1 MRNTEHRN
9 QTQTEDGGG
18 ARTGGGVSLLAYTVF
33 FILACMSAY
42 NANKTIVY
50 DACGPS
56 LMNIII
62 SDIVMNVV
70 FSITACFCG
79 PAVLACAQASATARI
94 IPAVLALIYTIAAIC
109 LSALSLEYSV
119 AAHDNKNCT
128 DVLSSRDGGLDSPSA
143 NTGSPLLMIIG
154 YIYGSLYAITSF
166 VFLIATCCLAGICC
180 AHHH

>member
-18 ARTGGGVSLLAYTVF
+18 ARTGGGISLLANTVF
-33 FILACMSAY
+33 FILACISAY
-42 NANKTIVY
+42 NANKTMVY
-50 DACGPS
+50 DACGAS
-56 LMNIII
+56 LRNIVIL
-62 SDIVMNVV
+62 DILGNVV
-70 FSITACFCG
+70 FFVAACCVV
-79 PAVLACAQASATARI
+79 PTVLACAQDHTIAQI
-94 IPAVLALIYTIAAIC
+94 LPAVFALLYTITAIC

-128 DVLSSRDGGLDSPSA
+128 DVLSSRDGGFDSPSA

>member
-1 MRNTEHRN
+1 MVVF
-9 QTQTEDGGG
+9 GSFLKAGI
-18 ARTGGGVSLLAYTVF
+18 SLLANAVF

-42 NANKTIVY
+42 NANKTKVY
-50 DACGPS
+50 DASGPS
-56 LMNIII
+56 LRNIVI
-62 SDIVMNVV
+62 SDIVMNVG
-70 FSITACFCG
+70 FFITACCFG
-79 PAVLACAQASATARI
+79 PAVMACAHASTTAQI
-94 IPAVLALIYTIAAIC
+94 ITAVLALLYTIAAIC

-128 DVLSSRDGGLDSPSA
+128 DVLSSRDGGFDSPSA

>member
-1 MRNTEHRN
+1 MRNPEPRN
-9 QTQTEDGGG
+9 QTENGG
-18 ARTGGGVSLLAYTVF
+18 ARTGGGISVLANTVF
-33 FILACMSAY
+33 FILACISAY
-42 NANKTIVY
+42 NANKTMVY

-56 LMNIII
+56 LRNIVI
-62 SDIVMNVV
+62 SDIVMNVG
-70 FSITACFCG
+70 FFITACCCG
-79 PAVLACAQASATARI
+79 SAMLACAQASTTAQIIAT
-94 IPAVLALIYTIAAIC
+94 VLALLYTIAAIC

-128 DVLSSRDGGLDSPSA
+128 DVLSSRDGGFDSPSA

-166 VFLIATCCLAGICC
+166 VFLIATCCLAGVCY